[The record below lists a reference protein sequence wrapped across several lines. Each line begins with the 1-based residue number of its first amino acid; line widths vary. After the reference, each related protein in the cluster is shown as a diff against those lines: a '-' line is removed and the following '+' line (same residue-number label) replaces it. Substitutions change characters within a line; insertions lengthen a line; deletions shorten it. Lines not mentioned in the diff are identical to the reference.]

1 MMNTWSGMLVT
12 KPTVES
18 TILDPANQW
27 NQLLLNWYR
36 NRSVEKRKL
45 CYTTFIGDGDSKSFQ
60 QVREMDPYARSIIER
75 EHIKQRKR
83 SYIRKA
89 NLDRRMRRQE
99 LGREC
104 RERELLKRE
113 GGHSYKSSSFGSETF
128 SERIIKRPSRNK
140 KTSDK
145 TNNHNIK
152 YQNDNGQR

>member
-1 MMNTWSGMLVT
+1 
-12 KPTVES
+12 
-18 TILDPANQW
+18 
-27 NQLLLNWYR
+27 
-36 NRSVEKRKL
+36 
-45 CYTTFIGDGDSKSFQ
+45 
-60 QVREMDPYARSIIER
+60 MDPYARSIIER

-113 GGHSYKSSSFGSETF
+113 GGHSYKSSSFGSENIFRTDN
-128 SERIIKRPSRNK
+128 KKTQQNK